1 MSIPVLP
8 LRDSLHSWGDLE
20 ALTCTVARNQHGHL
34 WGMQHS
40 ANHRMATWHPIN
52 SPVRIQLEEG
62 GWFRRAVR
70 TMVPLLVKPH
80 FRGYKFELER
90 EAIAKAMCLPGCVC
104 QGGRGWGKQI
114 RNVAAGPQLSDSD

>member
-1 MSIPVLP
+1 
-8 LRDSLHSWGDLE
+8 
-20 ALTCTVARNQHGHL
+20 
-34 WGMQHS
+34 
-40 ANHRMATWHPIN
+40 MATWHPIN

-104 QGGRGWGKQI
+104 QGGRRWGKQI